1 MPAKMKRMNLFLPDY
16 AVDSYQSLDVY
27 NLKNQG
33 IRLLFV
39 DIDNT
44 LTTEQD
50 AAIRPQAVEFLNR
63 LIQAGMIP
71 VLFTNNTK
79 KHVERVLHGYPDIHL
94 QTFVCK
100 PLPFSIWRV
109 LMHYRLQPAQAAVF
123 GDQLFTDI
131 LGGQLAGVKT
141 ILSSPLTQDER
152 MDTKILRKLENI
164 VYGRLERKGKLK
176 RRGQHVR
183 IL

>member
-1 MPAKMKRMNLFLPDY
+1 MNLFLPDD
-16 AVDSYQSLDVY
+16 AVDSYRDLDLQK
-27 NLKNQG
+27 LKDQG

-50 AAIRPQAVEFLNR
+50 TSISPDAAAFLNR
-63 LIQAGMIP
+63 VSRYGIAP
-71 VLFTNNTK
+71 VLFTNNTR
-79 KHVERVLHGYPDIHL
+79 KHVQRVLGGHPDIDL

-100 PLPFSIWRV
+100 PLPISIWRI
-109 LMHYRLQPAQAAVF
+109 LFKYRVHPHEAIVF

-141 ILSSPLTQDER
+141 ILCAPITRNER
-152 MDTKILRKLENI
+152 PDTRFLRVLENGI
-164 VYGRLERKGKLK
+164 YDRLERKGKLK